1 MRRGSGSRRAPI
13 NLKRARTGKIPQIQ
27 QKYSRVAWKKAVF
40 ILALVATLILA
51 SGAIIT
57 IGPMPITIVE
67 VYCTV
72 IDKFVPGVF
81 SIESMITTVVWQIR
95 LPRVVG
101 AIIIGLGLGVCG
113 CVMQAVLKNPLASPF
128 TLGISSGAN
137 FGVSLAAVFGITI
150 LGGPYFLIG
159 NAFVF
164 ALLCSGV
171 IIGLSG
177 LKGATSETMVLAG
190 IALNYLF
197 QAMNQL
203 FSYIASDEQRDVM
216 RIWGMGS
223 IGGLNWNSI
232 MVIAVISM
240 ICLPLLY
247 NKAWDLNLMT
257 VGDESAKSMGVNAGH
272 VRIFVMVV
280 SSLLVAALVAFV
292 GVIGFIGL
300 VAPHVARLIL
310 GSDHRYIIPAAGGIG
325 AILFL
330 FADVI
335 AMNLLSPTTIP
346 TGTVMAVIGVPF
358 FLYLILRGRRK
369 EYWS

>member
-1 MRRGSGSRRAPI
+1 MRRGFKSRRI
-13 NLKRARTGKIPQIQ
+13 QVNLKRARTGKLPEIQ
-27 QKYSRVAWKKAVF
+27 QEHSRAIWKKAAF
-40 ILALVATLILA
+40 ILALIGIIILA

-57 IGPMPITIVE
+57 IGPMPITIID
-67 VYCTV
+67 VYCT
-72 IDKFVPGVF
+72 IINKFIPGIF
-81 SIESMITTVVWQIR
+81 SIEPTMDNVVWLIR
-95 LPRVVG
+95 MPRIVGVIVV
-101 AIIIGLGLGVCG
+101 GLGLGICG

-164 ALLCSGV
+164 ALLCSAI

-197 QAMNQL
+197 QALNQL
-203 FSYIASDEQRDVM
+203 FNYIATDDQRTLM
-216 RIWGMGS
+216 AAWGMGNV
-223 IGGLNWNSI
+223 GGLNWNSI
-232 MVIAVISM
+232 ILILVVSM

-247 NKAWDLNLMT
+247 SKAWDLNLMT
-257 VGDESAKSMGVNAGH
+257 IGDEGAKSMGVNAGH
-272 VRIFVMVV
+272 IRIFVMVV

-325 AILFL
+325 ALLFL
-330 FADVI
+330 LADVI
-335 AMNLLSPTTIP
+335 ALNLLWPTTIP
-346 TGTVMAVIGVPF
+346 TGTVMSVIGVPF